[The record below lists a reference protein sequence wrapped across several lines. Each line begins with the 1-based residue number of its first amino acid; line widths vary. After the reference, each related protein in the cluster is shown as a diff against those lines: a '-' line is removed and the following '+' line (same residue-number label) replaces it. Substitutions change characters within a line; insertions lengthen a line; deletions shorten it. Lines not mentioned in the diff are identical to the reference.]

1 MAKFSASSKPARL
14 GVSTSRYL
22 GLDAKPAR
30 LREALAIEVSPR
42 AFLPRLD
49 DLQADWV
56 ASVAT
61 PAFKLI
67 RQQQDRLASFASI
80 GTGTGLDTLAAI
92 ETLGV
97 SRVGIT
103 DVHDDVVSTA
113 VRNISHNLLAP
124 GSVEIESGF
133 GDLLSPLAHFRPHYD
148 LIYENLPN
156 VPINDATQI
165 ANERI
170 SSGHVPPRPEPVP
183 ESVQRQLL
191 TLHYL
196 ALKQARDF
204 LAPGGSV
211 LSMLGGRVPLAAF
224 LEMARQA
231 GLRAEIFTYT
241 WKVQADA
248 ESMIRGHADRQREG
262 FGPFHFYR
270 VSDLARIFVGIDLA
284 SSGKRALELEKALAP
299 YRLDAPQA
307 FASLLAGEQIGH
319 TAVVLRSRAT

>member
-1 MAKFSASSKPARL
+1 MTQLPPVKSERVQVA
-14 GVSTSRYL
+14 TSRYL
-22 GLDAKPAR
+22 DLNAPPAR
-30 LREALAIEVSPR
+30 LRDSLAVEVSPR

-67 RQQQDRLASFASI
+67 RQQQGKLTSFASI
-80 GTGTGLDTLAAI
+80 GTGTGLDALAAI

-103 DVHDDVVSTA
+103 DVHDDVVSIA
-113 VRNISHNLLAP
+113 ARNISHNLLAP

-133 GDLLSPLAHFRPHYD
+133 GDLLSPLAHYKPRYD

-156 VPINDATQI
+156 VPINDAAQI

-170 SSGHVPPRPEPVP
+170 SSGHVPPRPEAVP

-224 LEMARQA
+224 LDMAKLAR
-231 GLRAEIFTYT
+231 LRAEIFTYT
-241 WKVQADA
+241 WKVQAEP

-262 FGPFHFYR
+262 FGPFYFYR
-270 VSDLARIFVGIDLA
+270 TADLAQTFAGIDLV
-284 SSGKRALELEKALAP
+284 STGKGALELEKSLVP
-299 YRLDAPQA
+299 HRLDAHQA
-307 FASLLAGEQIGH
+307 LAAFRNGEQIGH
-319 TAVVLRSRAT
+319 TAVVLRSQLA

>member
-1 MAKFSASSKPARL
+1 MTQLPPVKSERVQVA
-14 GVSTSRYL
+14 TSRYL
-22 GLDAKPAR
+22 DLNAPPAR
-30 LREALAIEVSPR
+30 LRDSLAVEVSPR

-67 RQQQDRLASFASI
+67 RQQQGKLTSFASI
-80 GTGTGLDTLAAI
+80 GTGTGLDALAAI

-103 DVHDDVVSTA
+103 DVHDEVVSTA
-113 VRNISHNLLAP
+113 ARNISHNLLVP
-124 GSVEIESGF
+124 GSVDIESGF
-133 GDLLSPLAHFRPHYD
+133 GDLLSPLAHYKPRYD

-156 VPINDATQI
+156 VPINDAAQI

-170 SSGHVPPRPEPVP
+170 SSGHVPPRSEAVP

-211 LSMLGGRVPLAAF
+211 LSMLGGRVPLTAF
-224 LEMARQA
+224 FEMVQLA
-231 GLRAEIFTYT
+231 GLRPEIFTYT

-262 FGPFHFYR
+262 FGPFYFYR
-270 VSDLARIFVGIDLA
+270 TADLARIFAGIDLA
-284 SSGKRALELEKALAP
+284 STGKNALELEKSLVP
-299 YRLDAPQA
+299 HRLDAHQA
-307 FASLLAGEQIGH
+307 FATLRTGEQIGH
-319 TAVVLRSRAT
+319 TAVVLRSRLA